1 MPNYFSEMKK
11 NSFSLVSILLI
22 FFLSI
27 SFVTVVSCGKKKKDG
42 IDPVM
47 YSEDSAR
54 IISHVTSGII
64 SSGDRIYLRLVDPAA
79 SEDEIGKVI
88 GTKIFKFKPGIKGET
103 KWEDNRTIIFVPD
116 SKLSF
121 HQEYTGV
128 IDLKEL
134 NSEFRNLPPLDFS
147 FRIAGREIKSMFGDF
162 EIISD
167 DKPDKLNYI
176 GEVSFTEDIKFEVV
190 KNNISFVSQ
199 SGEIPLL
206 WSEKSSGRKFVFT
219 SRTVTRKKSGED
231 FILKINKAGT
241 EITENVIKRIRLE
254 PLKKFKVT
262 NVIKFDKGT
271 NPGLEIRFSHKL
283 KKGQDIR
290 GLVTIDP
297 ARAISL
303 KSLGRSIFVGGE
315 FKFGEQ
321 YSVKIRGVRSKW
333 GGKIE
338 KEVTRSVNFEDKKP
352 QISFS
357 SSGIFLPTTQER
369 KVGFRTLN
377 IKKVHVVVKRV
388 FESNLGLFLQTES
401 LSGEKKRDNG
411 FEYYDM
417 NRIGVQ
423 VAEKNLTIGD
433 VRNRWLNHQLDMKE
447 LISEKDKGIY
457 VIELSFKRKDMLY
470 SSLKKKASYYYG
482 KEYYSNPNSYGYIYR
497 HGEIFKPVLVSD
509 IGLTYKKGGG
519 EHFVF
524 ASNLID
530 SSPMSGVKVTLRTFQ
545 NQKIVSGETDGDGK
559 IFFRK
564 VEGNVFFVEAA
575 KGGQRSI
582 VKPSEMGWNLSSFDT
597 GGVISR
603 SDGTRAFIYTER
615 GVYRPGDPINLSVI
629 ARNSDG
635 TFPENHPATLE
646 LYNPRNQLVRKTVKK
661 ESVDGFYSFHIRTSE
676 DDLTGN
682 WRAKLILGSTHFF
695 HTLKIE
701 TVVPFRLKVRLD
713 PQKKKLGPADDL
725 LKLSLSSNYL
735 FGSPSP
741 FLDTDI
747 SVLLRHVP
755 KNFKKFGGFTF
766 SNELRKF
773 KSSES
778 NIFEGKLDGEG
789 KVNVVW
795 KIPELTNVPSSLK
808 AEITAKVLEK
818 GGRATTGNIYIPVD
832 PYKNYIGLK
841 RPKQKYGYSRV
852 GSPVNINSVLV
863 TKDGEPLSGRPL
875 RYRIY
880 RNARYW
886 WWEYDNLAS
895 FRVRYKKDNYTKVVK
910 EGSLTSKNMPVPIVF
925 TPEQSGE
932 YFIEVEEDMKEGHK
946 AGFFFS
952 SYHWGDSPSNIKD
965 SGSLTLKSDRNR
977 YKPGDT
983 AIISFPKPEK
993 GTLLVTLEKGDRI
1006 LESWVREL
1014 KGEDALGEIKVS
1026 VTEKMLPNAY
1036 VSVSIIQPH
1045 SQTGNDRPVRVYG
1058 TIPVMVE
1065 DPSTRKEI
1073 DIVMDD
1079 ELKSNKEFEVVVRT
1093 KDKSNVQFTIAV
1105 VDEGLLDLTKFLTP
1119 DPWKSF
1125 FSKQKLG
1132 INTYDLFSYVL
1143 AVNKGDVYRLFSIGG
1158 EMETNAEGYRSSQLE
1173 PGKSKRFK
1181 PVSMFLGPLETGDNG
1196 EKKVKFRMPDY
1207 IGSVRVMVIAADHYS
1222 FGKAEKSVPVKTD
1235 LILLPT
1241 LPRVLGPGDRVKI
1254 PVSVFA
1260 LNEKIRN
1267 VSLSIRT
1274 EGNLKVSGDK
1284 KKKLVFEK
1292 TGEQDTV
1299 FNLKVDNAVGDC
1311 KVIFKAESGRF
1322 SVSKSVDIKIRPSSP
1337 RIYGSEKKDT
1347 KPGRSIDFIIPDR
1360 GLKGTNRASVVISR
1374 KPRLDIESRLSW
1386 LIHYPYGC
1394 IEQTIS
1400 SVFPQLYLKEF
1411 MKNSSIDLEDVDENI
1426 NSAVK
1431 RLRKFVLPSGGLSY
1445 WPGNRDASIWGT
1457 NYGLHFMAEA
1467 KKRGYS
1473 IPADLL
1479 SSVIRFQK
1487 SRALVATDKMLSRIY
1502 RLYVLALAGQPQL
1515 GPMNMIVE
1523 NDLAKTTN
1531 VERWMLSE
1539 TYFLAGKKDVSKKIQ
1554 KGIETSVGQY
1564 KNPGRTFG
1572 SSMRD
1577 RAIIL
1582 EALTVFQDWNKAD
1595 IMYEEIVRD
1604 LSDGRWYSTQ
1614 TLGYSLMALGKYM
1627 MGNKMDF
1634 RGDDSPIK
1642 GHIVLPGNNKRSFDF
1657 GELKHTMKIHEGFGK
1672 KLSVFINNEVKL
1684 NKVYVTL
1691 QWNGIPLKSLEK
1703 DQSKNLKLEVTWMNE
1718 EGKTIDPSLLRQGTT
1733 FWGHFRVKPGIYS
1746 SGRLTELALVQI
1758 IPAGWEIENIRLSG
1772 EQKPSWMEDWNLG
1785 REVYMDIRDDR
1796 IMWFFDMRGNS
1807 RGMDFVVKLNCV
1819 TGGKFTLPPTIF
1831 EAMYNNNYRAVKKG
1845 INVEVVSRLS
1855 SD

>member
-1 MPNYFSEMKK
+1 MLNHFSGIKK
-11 NSFSLVSILLI
+11 NTLSIINILLI
-22 FFLSI
+22 FFLSL
-27 SFVTVVSCGKKKKDG
+27 SFMSVVSCGKKKKEG
-42 IDPVM
+42 IDQIA
-47 YSEDSAR
+47 YSEDTAR

-64 SSGDRIYLRLVDPAA
+64 SSGDRIYLRLVDPVAD
-79 SEDEIGKVI
+79 EDEVGKVI
-88 GTKIFKFKPGIKGET
+88 KSKIFKFKPGIKGEL
-103 KWEDNRTIIFVPD
+103 KWEDNRTIIFIPE
-116 SKLSF
+116 SRLPF
-121 HQEYTGV
+121 HEEYTGIV
-128 IDLKEL
+128 DLKEL
-134 NSEFRNLPPLDFS
+134 NSEFRNLPPVDFS
-147 FRIAGREIKSMFGDF
+147 FRIAGRELKALFGDF

-190 KNNISFVSQ
+190 KNNISLFSQ
-199 SGEIPLL
+199 SGELPLL

-219 SRTVTRKKSGED
+219 SKTIIRKKSGEN
-231 FILKINKAGT
+231 FVFKINKAGT
-241 EITENVIKRIRLE
+241 GITENVVKKIRLE

-262 NVIKFDKGT
+262 DVIKFDKGQ

-283 KKGQDIR
+283 KRGQDIK
-290 GLVTIDP
+290 GLVSIDP

-303 KSLGRSIFVGGE
+303 KSLDRSIFVGGE

-321 YSVKIRGVRSKW
+321 YSVTIRGVRSKW

-338 KEVTRSVNFEDKKP
+338 KEITRSVSFEDKKP
-352 QISFS
+352 QMSFS
-357 SSGIFLPTTQER
+357 SAGIFLPSTEER
-369 KVGFRTLN
+369 KIGFRTLN
-377 IKKVHVVVKRV
+377 VKKVHVVVKRV
-388 FESNLGLFLQTES
+388 FESNLGQFLQEES
-401 LSGEKKRDNG
+401 LSGEKKRDEG
-411 FEYYDM
+411 FDYYNM
-417 NRIGVQ
+417 NRVGIQ

-433 VRNRWLNHQLDMKE
+433 VKNRWLNHQLDMKE
-447 LISEKDKGIY
+447 LIDDKDKGIF
-457 VIELSFKRKDMLY
+457 VIELSFKREDMLY
-470 SSLKKKASYYYG
+470 SSLKKKAGYYYG

-497 HGEIFKPVLVSD
+497 HGKIFKPLLVSD
-509 IGLTYKKGGG
+509 LGLTYKKGGG

-524 ASNLID
+524 VTDLID
-530 SSPMSGVKVTLRTFQ
+530 SSPVSGVKVTLRTFQ

-564 VEGNVFFVEAA
+564 VEGNVFFVEAE
-575 KGGQRSI
+575 KSGQRSI

-603 SDGTRAFIYTER
+603 TDGTRAFIYTER

-629 ARNSDG
+629 ARNKNG

-661 ESVDGFYSFHIRTSE
+661 ESVDGFYSFHIKTSE

-682 WRAKLILGSTHFF
+682 WRAKLILGSSHFF

-713 PQKKKLGPADDL
+713 PGKLKLGPADDS

-747 SVLLRHVP
+747 SVLLRHFP
-755 KNFKKFGGFTF
+755 KIFKKFSGFTF
-766 SNELRKF
+766 SNDLRKF
-773 KSSES
+773 ESSSS
-778 NIFEGKLDGEG
+778 NLFEGKLDGDG
-789 KVNVVW
+789 KVKIVW
-795 KIPELTNVPSSLK
+795 NIPELTNVPSSLK
-808 AEITAKVLEK
+808 AEITAKVYEK
-818 GGRATTGNIYIPVD
+818 GGRATTGNVYIPVD

-841 RPKQKYGYSRV
+841 RPKLKYGYSRV

-863 TKDGEPLSGRPL
+863 TKDGEPLSGRSL

-910 EGSLTSKNMPVPIVF
+910 EGSFTSKNIPVPIVF

-952 SYHWGDSPSNIKD
+952 SYYWGDSPSNIKD
-965 SGSLTLKSDRNR
+965 SGSLTLKSDRKR

-993 GTLLVTLEKGDRI
+993 GTVLVTLEKGDRI
-1006 LESWVREL
+1006 LNSWVREL
-1014 KGEDALGEIKVS
+1014 KGEDALGEIKVP

-1065 DPSTRKEI
+1065 EPSTRKEL
-1073 DIVMDD
+1073 DIIMDD

-1105 VDEGLLDLTKFLTP
+1105 VDEGLLDLTRFLTP
-1119 DPWKSF
+1119 DPWKNF

-1132 INTYDLFSYVL
+1132 ISTYDLFSYVL

-1158 EMETNAEGYRSSQLE
+1158 DMEVAVKGYRSSQLE

-1181 PVSMFLGPLETGDNG
+1181 PVSMFLGPLRTGNNG

-1207 IGSVRVMVIAADHYS
+1207 IGAVRVMVIAADHYS

-1235 LILLPT
+1235 LMLLPT
-1241 LPRVLGPGDRVKI
+1241 LPRVLGPGDTVKV

-1274 EGNLKVSGDK
+1274 EGNLKISGDK
-1284 KKKLVFEK
+1284 KRKLVFEK
-1292 TGEQDTV
+1292 TGEKDASFT
-1299 FNLKVDNAVGDC
+1299 LKVDNAVGDC
-1311 KVIFKAESGRF
+1311 KVVFKAESGRY
-1322 SVSKSVDIKIRPSSP
+1322 SVSKSIDIKIRPSSP
-1337 RIYGSEKKDT
+1337 RIYGSEKKNT
-1347 KPGRSIDFIIPDR
+1347 EPGESIDFIVPDR

-1394 IEQTIS
+1394 IEQTVS

-1411 MKNSSIDLEDVDENI
+1411 MKDSSVDMDDVDENI

-1431 RLRKFVLPSGGLSY
+1431 RLRKFALPSGGLSY
-1445 WPGNRDASIWGT
+1445 WPGNRDVSIWGT
-1457 NYGLHFMAEA
+1457 NYGLHFMVEA
-1467 KKRGYS
+1467 KKRGYN

-1479 SSVIRFQK
+1479 NSVIRFQK
-1487 SRALVATDKMLSRIY
+1487 SRSLVTTDKMLSRIY

-1515 GPMNMIVE
+1515 GSMNLIVE

-1531 VERWMLSE
+1531 VERWMLSAA
-1539 TYFLAGKKDVSKKIQ
+1539 YFHAGKRDVSKKIQ
-1554 KGIETSVGQY
+1554 KGIETSVSKY

-1595 IMYEEIVRD
+1595 IMYEEMVRD

-1614 TLGYSLMALGKYM
+1614 TLGYTLLALGKYIL
-1627 MGNKMDF
+1627 GNKMDF
-1634 RGDDSPIK
+1634 RSEDAPIK
-1642 GHIVLPGNNKRSFDF
+1642 GYIVLPGNKKQSFDF
-1657 GELKHTMKIHEGFGK
+1657 DDLKYTTQISGGFGK
-1672 KLSVFINNEVKL
+1672 KLSVFINKEVTL
-1684 NKVYVTL
+1684 SRIFVTL

-1703 DQSKNLKLEVTWMNE
+1703 DLSKNLKLEVNWINE
-1718 EGKTIDPSLLRQGTT
+1718 DGKTIDPALLRQGTT
-1733 FWGHFRVKPGIYS
+1733 FWGHFRVRPGTYS

-1758 IPAGWEIENIRLSG
+1758 VPAGWEIENIRLSG
-1772 EQKPSWMEDWNLG
+1772 EQKPLWMNKWTLG

-1807 RGMDFVVKLNCV
+1807 RGLDFVVKLNCISA
-1819 TGGKFTLPPTIF
+1819 GKFILPPTIF
-1831 EAMYNNNYRAVKKG
+1831 EAMYSDNYKAVKKG
-1845 INVEVVSRLS
+1845 RNVEVISR
-1855 SD
+1855 